1 MSERVI
7 EGVSRRQFLV
17 RTAAG
22 AAQVAVLPAILGS
35 AAKAAVGGPVTPA
48 SLGEWVGGIHWPDI
62 VPDRIALTFDDGPRP
77 GRTTRVMEVLDKQ
90 DIKATFFVCGRLV
103 RRFPEI
109 LKDLD
114 AAGHQLANHTWSHPN
129 LRHLRRREIVDQFE
143 RTADAVN
150 EALGREVFLRY
161 YRPPYGAP
169 WYKKSKVA
177 MKQRQKICEIID
189 ERQGLLCMW
198 QVHSNDSHPGVT
210 EASIYKSMRMK
221 FDRKKAGAMVFHDS
235 SKMTGRLLPDY
246 LDFIRSYGLR
256 FTTVDELVTHK
267 YGVTPEEVTRLAT
280 TLRPSRSA

>member
-1 MSERVI
+1 MNRTFED
-7 EGVSRRQFLV
+7 VSRRGFLQ
-17 RTAAG
+17 RSMAG
-22 AAQVAVLPAILGS
+22 MLPLIAGPTVLSSVARASI
-35 AAKAAVGGPVTPA
+35 KGPVTPA
-48 SLGEWVGGIHWPDI
+48 SLDEWVGGIHWHDI

-109 LKDLD
+109 LRDLD

-129 LRHLRRREIVDQFE
+129 LRHMRRRDIEDQFE
-143 RTADAVN
+143 RTADQVN
-150 EALGREVFLRY
+150 EALEREVFLRY

-169 WYKKSKVA
+169 WYKTSKVA

-189 ERQGLLCMW
+189 ARGGLLCMW

-235 SKMTGRLLPDY
+235 SRMTGRLLPKY

-267 YGVTPEEVTRLAT
+267 YGVAPELVTQLPT
-280 TLRPSRSA
+280 SLRPARSS